1 MIQNVIFDLGNVV
14 LDFHPYAY
22 FIKVF
27 HEEDRTRDI
36 CRKVFEGELWNAY
49 DQGLYTKQELR
60 EQLCERYPDDVKEI
74 ETVLNEW
81 LHILVVRPD
90 TVRLMKLLKQK
101 GYDLYIMSNLSEESY
116 RYLKEQEAFFTWTK
130 GAALSFAEKINKPDP
145 RLYQILT
152 ERYHLDNASCVFL
165 DDRIEN
171 IETAVRLGMHGIVYR
186 NHQQVLHELRTLL
199 GEELEC

>member
-90 TVRLMKLLKQK
+90 TERLMKLLKQK

-116 RYLKEQEAFFTWTK
+116 CYLKEQEAFFTWTK

-145 RLYQILT
+145 RLYQILM

-186 NHQQVLHELRTLL
+186 NHQQALHELRTLL